1 MLEFEVSTRI
11 DAAPET
17 VYAAWLDP
25 HQHSMMTGG
34 HADVNDEVGA
44 AFSAWDGYIQ
54 GVTLDLEPG
63 ARILQRWRTS
73 EFAEDEEDSLLE
85 IRFDAEDGGT
95 RVTIHHS
102 QLPPHGEIYEQ
113 GWITSY
119 FEPMKS
125 FFGRD

>member
-1 MLEFEVSTRI
+1 MLEFEVSTHLN
-11 DAAPET
+11 ASPAQ
-17 VYAAWLDP
+17 VYAAWLDS

-34 HADVNDEVGA
+34 HADVNGDVGA
-44 AFSAWDGYIQ
+44 SFSAWDGYIQ
-54 GVTLDLEPG
+54 GTNLELEPG

-73 EFAEDEEDSLLE
+73 EFADDEEDSLLE
-85 IRFDAEDGGT
+85 IRFEAEEDGT

-113 GWITSY
+113 GWISSY

-125 FFGRD
+125 FFGHD